1 MKKIEERKKEKPV
14 ERDKNE
20 RFRELRLY
28 KNWVNWADP
37 TSGRPPGRLAQTE
50 SKLGFSR
57 STDFRLNFFLNSR
70 LDRSTARS
78 TGPMTG

>member
-28 KNWVNWADP
+28 KNGVNWADP
-37 TSGRPPGRLAQTE
+37 TSGRPPGRPRA
-50 SKLGFSR
+50 
-57 STDFRLNFFLNSR
+57 NSISVGR
-70 LDRSTARS
+70 PGGRPAS
-78 TGPMTG
+78 G